1 MVWREIRSGVA
12 SGVFRSCT
20 EEAVKRRHC
29 RGILHALAI
38 AVGGLGMAGFG
49 GCKCAVGQDAFP
61 LSDPGYAA
69 LQMDDPMT
77 TPFLAARRFC
87 VVVGAAGESEYGE
100 QFLAWAK
107 PWQLMER
114 EKSTVTSIGIESS
127 ESGRTITNAIAEG
140 GAVATDKERL
150 LKWVAEAS
158 DANEQNWLIL
168 IGHGTHDGKSTKF
181 NLNGPDIA
189 AEELARSLDG
199 MPGPWILVV
208 CSASSGPFIS
218 KISGPGRIVVTATK
232 SGSEQNFSRFGKYF
246 SEAISDPTGD
256 LDHDHAVSVLEV
268 FLAASDRVAKYYS
281 DQGLLAT
288 EQALLDD
295 NGDGKGTP
303 ASFYRGVRAVKSPA
317 GGALLDGAL
326 ARKTI
331 LWDEHS
337 KPHLAQEIREEIE
350 QLERGV
356 ESLRSKKAEMDEVE
370 YYRELER
377 IFRRLAE
384 LQQTKSLGL

>member
-1 MVWREIRSGVA
+1 MGQN
-12 SGVFRSCT
+12 
-20 EEAVKRRHC
+20 AVP
-29 RGILHALAI
+29 II
-38 AVGGLGMAGFG
+38 
-49 GCKCAVGQDAFP
+49 
-61 LSDPGYAA
+61 DPGNAE
-69 LQMDDPMT
+69 LQKDDLIA
-77 TPFLAARRFC
+77 TPILAARRFC

-114 EKSTVTSIGIESS
+114 DNSTITWIGIESS
-127 ESGRTITNAIAEG
+127 DSGPRNTDSLDEG
-140 GAVATDKERL
+140 GTDATDKERL
-150 LKWVAEAS
+150 LRWIANAS

-181 NLNGPDIA
+181 NLNGPDVA
-189 AEELARSLDG
+189 ADELARSLDG
-199 MPGPWILVV
+199 RPGPWILVV

-218 KISGPGRIVVTATK
+218 KVSGPGRIVVTATK

-246 SEAISDPTGD
+246 SEAIRDPAVD
-256 LDHDHAVSVLEV
+256 LDHDHAISVLEV

-317 GGALLDGAL
+317 GGVLLDGAL

-331 LWDEHS
+331 LWDSHS
-337 KPHLAQEIREEIE
+337 KPLLALESREEMDR
-350 QLERGV
+350 LERDV
-356 ESLRSKKAEMDEVE
+356 ESLRGKKAEMEEVE

-384 LQQTKSLGL
+384 IQQTKSLGL